1 MKRLN
6 EEEVKQ
12 FAEALIFRDK
22 DAKEITD
29 LFYKIK
35 EENPDHNW
43 KVSLP
48 LEDVDDYIREWENHW
63 HRECSWEEYYNYEKD
78 NCKYCYADTDE
89 EADKIFETLESFRE
103 CVSSHSYELRSGIII
118 IVC

>member
-12 FAEALIFRDK
+12 FAEALMLKDE

-29 LFYKIK
+29 LFYVVRWG
-35 EENPDHNW
+35 NPLNCTT
-43 KVSLP
+43 VSMP
-48 LEDVDDYIREWENHW
+48 LKDVDDYIREWENHW
-63 HRECSWEEYYNYEKD
+63 HRESNWEEYYKYEKD

-103 CVSSHSYELRSGIII
+103 CVSSHSYELRSGMII